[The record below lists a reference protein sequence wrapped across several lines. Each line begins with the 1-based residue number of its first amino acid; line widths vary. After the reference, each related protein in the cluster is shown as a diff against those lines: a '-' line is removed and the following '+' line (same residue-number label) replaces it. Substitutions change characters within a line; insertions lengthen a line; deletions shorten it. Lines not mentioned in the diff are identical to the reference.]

1 MSVDIR
7 LSRGGTHL
15 RDLALHDQEVRVVDI
30 QLYALEERLDRVLL
44 GFVPVQEVLG
54 DVRKSDLTGN
64 GQPQLEWSSAPRL
77 TRRSEVHVASR
88 RALMGWK
95 LGQHCARRSAA
106 RSS

>member
-64 GQPQLEWSSAPRL
+64 GHFS
-77 TRRSEVHVASR
+77 
-88 RALMGWK
+88 
-95 LGQHCARRSAA
+95 
-106 RSS
+106 